1 MARAPRATPAAPR
14 TARAAPTLPA
24 ATRAAFNRI
33 SYLGFAAIGATAV
46 TAYVLGTKPTTDN
59 SQQGISNT
67 ALIFA
72 AIATVAVA
80 WLVSRPR

>member
-1 MARAPRATPAAPR
+1 MAKAPSAAPKV
-14 TARAAPTLPA
+14 ARSAPGLPA

-72 AIATVAVA
+72 AVATVAVA
-80 WLVSRPR
+80 YLVSRPRAV